1 MKRGLAIERGEL
13 ATRRRLLL
21 RALLQ
26 VGGAIAWLMLFLV
39 LPALLVAMLAFASR
53 GDYGELVWNFS
64 FGNVLRLCGFGPFG
78 WSGDYLVILARSVW
92 LAAVSSSIALLL
104 AYPLALVI
112 AAQTPRRRL
121 FLLALVAIP
130 GCTNLV
136 IRTYGWMLLFSNQ
149 LPPAMLAQYL
159 HLIDADAGLAP
170 GPFAVYVGV
179 INAILPFAI
188 LPLYPSVEHL
198 DWSLVEAA
206 QDCYASRWRTFRHAI
221 LPQLLP
227 GLTAAFVLT
236 FIPAI
241 GMFVVPDMLGG
252 AKYML
257 VGNLIQQQFGSS
269 HDWPFGAMISLLL
282 IVISCAGLAGLR
294 RRVRMGMAG

>member
-1 MKRGLAIERGEL
+1 MKDGLAIERGEL
-13 ATRRRLLL
+13 ASRRKLLL
-21 RALLQ
+21 RALAL
-26 VGGAIAWLMLFLV
+26 VAGGVCWLMLFLV
-39 LPALLVAMLAFASR
+39 LPALLVAVLAFATR
-53 GDYGELVWNFS
+53 GDYGELVWSFS
-64 FGNVLRLCGFGPFG
+64 FANAIRLCGFGPFG
-78 WSGDYLVILARSVW
+78 WSGDYLAILARSLW
-92 LAAVSSSIALLL
+92 LAAASSAVALLL
-104 AYPLALVI
+104 AYPLAMAI
-112 AAQTPRRRL
+112 AAQAPRRRL

-136 IRTYGWMLLFSNQ
+136 IRTYGWLLLFSNQ
-149 LPPAMLAQYL
+149 LPPAQLAHVL

-170 GPFAVYVGV
+170 GPFAVHVGV

-206 QDCYASRWRTFRHAI
+206 RDCYASRWRTFRHAI
-221 LPQLLP
+221 LPQLMP

-241 GMFVVPDMLGG
+241 GMFLVPDMLGG

-257 VGNLIQQQFGSS
+257 VGNLIQQQFGAS

-282 IVISCAGLAGLR
+282 IVISFAGLAALR
-294 RRVRMGMAG
+294 RRIRPGMAR